1 MLSRESTVTSLAALL
16 LSFTAWSWGGVVLW
30 TQWLAAGLGL
40 LSLAVAVLPD
50 LRSGELYG
58 RFLPRALG
66 ISLGLGL
73 LVAAGLVWS
82 DLSLLLAQRDGFRQL
97 FPEAEPAPLR
107 FSEWGLRGLLAGSFT
122 SLASLIIAG
131 FLRPSESRRRLV
143 RFLPF
148 WLGLF
153 LFAWIACQSWNTWGV
168 VVQRDLFWRILPRD
182 HITWLPSG
190 LDAPF
195 VSDEE
200 PGGMNGWRQL
210 LILVGPWALLCALRA
225 AVHHRRSHAW
235 LAAVAIVNGLGVALA
250 GNLARANK
258 WKDFLG
264 VSDPDLTNPPFG
276 PFIYKNQA
284 GAFLC
289 LTAGLALALMY
300 YLAKRRGD
308 KVDRGGPH
316 LLVGIGVVFL
326 ALGAASTMSFASVA
340 VAAAVVIGVAPLAYL
355 LDRKLRADL
364 SPLPAVALAALGAI
378 VLYVGLLS
386 ADAKK
391 WRRKAEKKQQLV
403 ERIGADDRAPLRE
416 ATWLMVSTPSFDR
429 QLSGWGAGSYRWV
442 SPGYLRTQQVFLNKK
457 GELSKRATH
466 AHNDWLQAPV
476 EWGIAGWAV
485 VIGALAFLGSRVRAQ
500 LRRPT
505 APAIALLGGLALFS
519 LHAFFDFLTF
529 IPQLTLLAVMT
540 AWLLVIEENDELAG
554 KGWEGLER
562 AGKSREG

>member
-1 MLSRESTVTSLAALL
+1 MLSRESIVVL
-16 LSFTAWSWGGVVLW
+16 LSGILLTFSSWSWGGVVLW
-30 TQWLAAGLGL
+30 TQWVAAGLGL
-40 LSLAVAVLPD
+40 LSLSLAVLPD

-66 ISLGLGL
+66 LSLGLGL
-73 LVAAGLVWS
+73 LVAAALVWS
-82 DLSLLLAQRDGFRQL
+82 DFSLLLSQRDGFRQL
-97 FPEAEPAPLR
+97 FPETEPAPLR
-107 FSEWGLRGLLAGSFT
+107 FSEWGLRGLLAGVFT
-122 SLASLIIAG
+122 SLVSLVAAG
-131 FLRPSESRRRLV
+131 FLRSSEPRRRLL

-195 VSDEE
+195 FSDEE

-225 AVHHRRSHAW
+225 AVHHRRSYAW

-258 WKDFLG
+258 WEDFLR
-264 VSDPDLTNPPFG
+264 VSDPELQGSPFG
-276 PFIYKNQA
+276 PFIYRNQA
-284 GAFLC
+284 GAVLC
-289 LTAGLALALMY
+289 LAAGLALALMY

-316 LLVGIGVVFL
+316 LLVGIGVIFL
-326 ALGAASTMSFASVA
+326 ALGAASTMSFATVA
-340 VAAAVVIGVAPLAYL
+340 VAAAIVIGVAPLAYL

-378 VLYVGLLS
+378 ILYVGLLS
-386 ADAKK
+386 ADAKL
-391 WRRKAEKKQQLV
+391 WRYKLGAKN
-403 ERIGADDRAPLRE
+403 RIIKSSGSDDRAPLRE

-442 SPGYLRTQQVFLNKK
+442 SPGYLRTQEVFLNKR
-457 GELSKRATH
+457 GELTKRATH

-476 EWGIAGWAV
+476 EWGLAGWTV
-485 VIGALAFLGSRVRAQ
+485 VIGTLAFLGSRVRAQ
-500 LRRPT
+500 IRRPT
-505 APAIALLGGLALFS
+505 APAIALLGGLVLFS
-519 LHAFFDFLTF
+519 LHVFFDFLTF
-529 IPQLTLLAVMT
+529 IPQLMLLAVMV
-540 AWLLVIEENDELAG
+540 AWLLL
-554 KGWEGLER
+554 LEDAAEDLPR
-562 AGKSREG
+562 